1 MSGKNQLRLVAGA
14 AITVLVLG
22 GCGDG
27 GEPATTEP
35 RTEVRTGGELR
46 VQLAEPRNLV
56 SSNNTESEGAAVAR
70 ALWTGLVDYDPET
83 YKLSNLMAESITSTD
98 NKNWTIKIKSGW
110 TFHNGEPVNAD
121 AYLRAW
127 NTASYGPNAHQ
138 GSHFFERIQG
148 YDEVAAKTP
157 TAKEISGLK
166 RVSDTEFTVALKEPF
181 AGFPQTVGYTSFMPM
196 AKACAD
202 DLKACDDAPIGN
214 GPYKM
219 DGKWE
224 HKQRIKLVRFEEYK
238 GRKAPLDRL
247 TFQIYEKIDTAYNDF
262 LAGNVDLMRSTP
274 PAKIPE
280 ARSRFGTRLI
290 EKRNASLTVVGF
302 PLYEPAFQNK
312 QLRQALS
319 LALDR
324 QAIIDAV
331 FQGRFTPADSF
342 APPNFP
348 GGKAGA
354 CKYCTYDVA
363 KAKDLL
369 AQAGG
374 WPAGKKME
382 LWFNAGAGHETWM
395 QAVGDQLKKNLGIDY
410 ELKGS
415 LQFAQYLEIG
425 DAKKYTGPWRYGWS
439 PDYPLIENYL
449 KPLYGKDASSNNSGY
464 DNPAFD
470 SKIREGDQAKSVEEA
485 SKIWAE
491 AEAMVGEDIPVI
503 PMWYGKTSYLHAETV
518 AGVVINPIQGLDYFG
533 VGLKK

>member
-1 MSGKNQLRLVAGA
+1 
-14 AITVLVLG
+14 VLVLG